1 MKKAFTSLFFLL
13 LAAMPSLAQEINET
27 FMFVDEDYNVIENG
41 ATITRNVAVDYDG
54 TSQVI
59 HSGISVMDM
68 GASVNDYLCM
78 HYSISRIDNGSFQIC
93 FPTTCNY
100 KDEEGDYVTAPGQLM
115 GDIQDIQSEWILT
128 GDGVCTVTLSIEV
141 MSRTGFPP
149 QYHHVANGPTIT
161 INFVKGDVPGPEP
174 NVGDVNGD
182 GEVTVSDVNALIDM
196 ILTDAE
202 YAQAADV
209 NADGEVSISDV
220 NALIDII
227 LNQN

>member
-1 MKKAFTSLFFLL
+1 
-13 LAAMPSLAQEINET
+13 MPSLAQEINET

-141 MSRTGFPP
+141 MNRTGFPP
-149 QYHHVANGPTIT
+149 QYHHVADGPTLT
-161 INFVKGDVPGPEP
+161 INFVKPLT
-174 NVGDVNGD
+174 GDVNGD
-182 GEVTVSDVNALIDM
+182 GEVNIGDANALIDM
-196 ILTDAE
+196 ILTESFDSSG
-202 YAQAADV
+202 DV
-209 NADGEVSISDV
+209 NGDGEVNIGDV

-227 LNQN
+227 LTQN